1 MASTYEAK
9 IQKSWHIMFVFAKNL
24 HYLML
29 ISRKS
34 TIFAQNIAD

>member
-1 MASTYEAK
+1 
-9 IQKSWHIMFVFAKNL
+9 MFAFAKKL
-24 HYLML
+24 HYLLL